1 MYFNLHICYNN
12 IMVKAKQKP
21 AITAKR
27 LADKRFA
34 RTEDAIL
41 RAFFNDPH
49 ITANQLAHRA
59 GIARSTIYNHHHSI
73 SRIIPNYENYIL
85 AKHSRL
91 INKSLKRSN
100 PRIKTLYIQTLSFIL
115 QHEKVFTIFIKTE
128 NHTVFEKMAKKLRPA
143 SLKDSEKVLDIYTSE
158 VAKLLFLWGQKDFT
172 ENDFELILNDILLLT
187 TTARERLLPLLQN
200 ATR

>member
-1 MYFNLHICYNN
+1 
-12 IMVKAKQKP
+12 MVKRKLT
-21 AITAKR
+21 ITAKR

-41 RAFFNDPH
+41 KAFFDDPH
-49 ITANQLAHRA
+49 ITASQLARRT

-73 SRIIPNYENYIL
+73 SKIIPNYENYIL

-91 INKSLKRSN
+91 INKSLKHSN

-115 QHEKVFTIFIKTE
+115 QHKKVFTIFIKTE
-128 NHTVFEKMAKKLRPA
+128 NHAVFEKMAKKLRPM
-143 SLKDSEKVLDIYTSE
+143 SLKDSEKVLSIYTSE
-158 VAKLLFLWGQKDFT
+158 VAKLLFLWGQQDFN
-172 ENDFELILNDILLLT
+172 EIHFESVLGDILVVT
-187 TTARERLLPLLQN
+187 ASARERLLPLLRN